1 MKLVIHLALGV
12 SQQRRHIVCKSQ
24 TIIKSYVSIYWSLL
38 MLMNKTLKTSFIQ
51 TYKFSESKLSSK
63 YEINDEMVS
72 ELTSI
77 AIALNL

>member
-1 MKLVIHLALGV
+1 
-12 SQQRRHIVCKSQ
+12 
-24 TIIKSYVSIYWSLL
+24 
-38 MLMNKTLKTSFIQ
+38 MLMNKTLKTSFIH